1 MKTFLTLVCSLALA
15 CSAGA
20 AQDNNKSKKQAQK
33 NRPAQSTQYARPA
46 AGAKKAA
53 PKRYQPAS
61 TGASYQKAKARQ
73 GVNNQV
79 YQSRSNVKTAKKGSQ
94 QVAVQN
100 AQAQRNATKTREARQ
115 GVNNQVYQ
123 SRPNVKTAKKGSQQV
138 AVQNAQAQRNATK
151 TKQARQGVNN
161 QVYQSRA
168 NVKTAKK
175 SSQQI
180 AAQNSQGGRYATSAN
195 YNKKTKQWKGNT
207 AAAAGFQSNAGK
219 YKAQRFNLAS
229 NTRPTKYTAVK
240 FQQNR
245 RIQGSQYWQGKNYGA
260 FRNYRPMW
268 HDRGWWRNHYN
279 RVVFAYGG
287 WYYWNSGW
295 WYPAWG
301 YEPGAYYA
309 WDGPIYA
316 YNGLP
321 PDQVVANVQAALQA
335 QGYYQGEVDGLLGPL
350 TREAIAG
357 YQRDRGLYMTSAIDQ
372 PTLESLGMT

>member
-1 MKTFLTLVCSLALA
+1 MRTFLILICSVALA

-20 AQDNNKSKKQAQK
+20 AQNDNKSKKQAQK
-33 NRPAQSTQYARPA
+33 NRSAPSTQYARPA
-46 AGAKKAA
+46 SAPKKAT
-53 PKRYQPAS
+53 PKHYQPAS
-61 TGASYQKAKARQ
+61 TATSYQKAKGRQ

-79 YQSRSNVKTAKKGSQ
+79 YQSRSNVKTAKKSPQ
-94 QVAVQN
+94 QVTTQNVQ
-100 AQAQRNATKTREARQ
+100 AGRYATKKTKQ
-115 GVNNQVYQ
+115 GQQNVNRQVYQ
-123 SRPNVKTAKKGSQQV
+123 SGSNAKK
-138 AVQNAQAQRNATK
+138 AQKR
-151 TKQARQGVNN
+151 
-161 QVYQSRA
+161 
-168 NVKTAKK
+168 
-175 SSQQI
+175 SQQI
-180 AAQNSQGGRYATSAN
+180 AAQNAQAGRNATSAN
-195 YNKKTKQWKGNT
+195 YSKKTKQWKGNNAS
-207 AAAAGFQSNAGK
+207 AAAFQSNGKK

-245 RIQGSQYWQGKNYGA
+245 RIQGSQYWQGKNYWA
-260 FRNYRPMW
+260 FRNYRPSW
-268 HDRGWWRNHYN
+268 HDRGWWRSHYN

-301 YEPGAYYA
+301 YAPNSYYA
-309 WDGPIYA
+309 YDGPIYA
-316 YNGLP
+316 YNSLP

-357 YQRDRGLYMTSAIDQ
+357 YQRDNGLYTTSAIDQ